1 MCGNNGLR
9 PHAQHAKD
17 EEMTK
22 EELVAFEEEIAVLFN
37 AGKIRAPI
45 HLYFGN
51 EEAMIRVFRNIRAQ
65 DWVFCSWRSHYQ
77 CLLKGVPTDR
87 VRDEIMAG
95 RSISLCF
102 PEQRV
107 FSSAIVGGVLPVAVG
122 VAMSIQRRGEDAKV
136 YCFMGDMTAET
147 GIAHEAIKYSRNHR
161 LPIHFIVEDNAKSVC
176 TDTREAWNQL
186 RLSFEDAADEY
197 ISYYR
202 YETKYPH
209 AGAGVRVQF

>member
-1 MCGNNGLR
+1 
-9 PHAQHAKD
+9 
-17 EEMTK
+17 MTK
-22 EELVAFEEEIAVLFN
+22 EELIEFEEEIAALFN
-37 AGKIRAPI
+37 AGKIRAPV
-45 HLYFGN
+45 HLYYGN
-51 EEAMIRVFRNIRAQ
+51 EEPIIQIFRAIRTQ

-77 CLLKGVPTDR
+77 CLLKGVPKDR
-87 VRDEIMAG
+87 VREEIVAG

-107 FSSAIVGGVLPVAVG
+107 FSSAIVGGVLPIAVG
-122 VAMSIQRRGEDAKV
+122 AAMSIQQRGEDAKV

-147 GIAHEAIKYSRNHR
+147 GIAHESIKYSRNHR

-176 TDTREAWNQL
+176 SDTRETWSQP
-186 RLSFEDAADEY
+186 RLSYEDVNDAY

>member
-1 MCGNNGLR
+1 M
-9 PHAQHAKD
+9 
-17 EEMTK
+17 MTK
-22 EELVAFEEEIAVLFN
+22 EELIEFEEEIAALFN

-45 HLYFGN
+45 HLYYGN
-51 EEAMIRVFRNIRAQ
+51 EEAIIQIFRSIRPQ

-77 CLLKGVPTDR
+77 CLLKGVPKDR
-87 VRDEIMAG
+87 VRDEILAG

-107 FSSAIVGGVLPVAVG
+107 FSSAIVGGVLPIAVG
-122 VAMSIQRRGEDAKV
+122 AAMSIQQREEDAKV

-147 GIAHEAIKYSRNHR
+147 GIAHESIKYSRNHR
-161 LPIHFIVEDNAKSVC
+161 LPIRFIVEDNAKSVC
-176 TDTREAWNQL
+176 TDTRETWNQP
-186 RLSFEDAADEY
+186 RLSYEEVNDEY

-209 AGAGVRVQF
+209 AGAGMRVQF

>member
-9 PHAQHAKD
+9 AHAQHAKD

-51 EEAMIRVFRNIRAQ
+51 EEAMIRVFRNIRVQ

-107 FSSAIVGGVLPVAVG
+107 FSSAIVGGVLPGAVG
-122 VAMSIQRRGEDAKV
+122 AAMSIQRRGEDAKV

-176 TDTREAWNQL
+176 TDTREAWNQP